1 MPFLSLPHPL
11 DLSATLLGGQSFC
24 WKLLSPGVFQGWIQS
39 LPVRLEYKAGN
50 LSWDNP
56 ALSCDQ
62 IRQYLSLDLDLP
74 SIFQTFPPLDLH
86 LKAAWQS
93 HSGLRPVREDPWECL
108 SNFICSSL
116 KQILQIQQI
125 NDRLRTQLGG
135 TNRVFPS
142 PGVICKA
149 GETALRSC
157 SMGYRARHLAATA
170 KILAENPALLD
181 IPHSLSTPEAAARL
195 ETLPGVGPK
204 ISRCVLLYA
213 YSRWDAFPIDVWVN
227 RLVWELYFPGKRKPP
242 RLSELELWSAK
253 HFGSHRGLA
262 QLFLFHWYR
271 TGPGAR
277 PNSSPKNPL
286 VKRGSRHRS

>member
-1 MPFLSLPHPL
+1 
-11 DLSATLLGGQSFC
+11 LGGQSFC
-24 WKLLSPGVFQGWIQS
+24 WKLLSPNVFQGWIQS

-56 ALSCDQ
+56 ALSSDQ

-74 SIFQTFPPLDLH
+74 SIFKTFPPSDPH

-142 PGVICKA
+142 PSVICKA
-149 GETALRSC
+149 GEAALRNC

-170 KILAENPALLD
+170 KILAGNPKLLD
-181 IPHSLSTPEAAARL
+181 IPPSLSTPEAAARL

-204 ISRCVLLYA
+204 ISQCVLLYA

-227 RLVWELYFPGKRKPP
+227 RLVWKLYFPGKRKPP
-242 RLSELELWSAK
+242 HHSELEHWSAR
-253 HFGSHRGLA
+253 HFGPHSGLA

-277 PNSSPKNPL
+277 TKALPKETAF
-286 VKRGSRHRS
+286 KQRSRRGS